1 MRHEVVVY
9 GKLKGHG
16 KMRKNRIEF
25 RMPIVSSNTKVAVHV
40 RQWFV
45 ENYKDQGPTPEEIK

>member
-1 MRHEVVVY
+1 MKHTVIVY

-25 RMPIVSSNTKVAVHV
+25 TMPILSSTTRVAINA
-40 RQWFV
+40 RKWFV
-45 ENYKDQGPTPEEIK
+45 ENYKNLGPTPEELK